1 MVLVDIRALIITI
14 EISVCE
20 PVVNVSMQA
29 AGHHS
34 SGERKAGKKDQQPR
48 PMTRVLYRGVS
59 AMQAT
64 ESVTLFRHHP
74 FRIVTSSINTL

>member
-14 EISVCE
+14 EISVCVL
-20 PVVNVSMQA
+20 VVTLSMQA

-34 SGERKAGKKDQQPR
+34 SGEREAGKKDQQLR
-48 PMTRVLYRGVS
+48 PMTRVPYRGVS
-59 AMQAT
+59 ATQAT